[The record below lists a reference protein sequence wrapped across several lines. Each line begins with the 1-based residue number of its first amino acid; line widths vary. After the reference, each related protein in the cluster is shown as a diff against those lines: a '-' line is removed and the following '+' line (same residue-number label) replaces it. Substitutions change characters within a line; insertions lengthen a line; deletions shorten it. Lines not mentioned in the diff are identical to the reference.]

1 MRGPTSDEESSS
13 EGVTAFKPR
22 PNGAMRHVP
31 PPAEPAQCPVGTPA
45 MAPTDVT
52 CGLGLLSWI
61 SQGDA
66 VFEPLG
72 EHVPEVACSNS

>member
-1 MRGPTSDEESSS
+1 MRGPTSDESSS
-13 EGVTAFKPR
+13 EEVTAFKSK
-22 PNGAMRHVP
+22 PNGALRHVP
-31 PPAEPAQCPVGTPA
+31 PPEEPTQCPVGTPE
-45 MAPTDVT
+45 MAPKDVT

-72 EHVPEVACSNS
+72 EHVPEVA